1 MMVIT
6 QLYIQRD
13 IRGYTPAG
21 GDLAYPDKLIVTA
34 SIQDKDKSHSDSDSV
49 FASGTEVRCME
60 CVCECTFH
68 EGWEIFLLSCCLI
81 MYVHTSVFFLTS
93 AAVMSRV
100 MHLVTLR
107 ALLGVERK

>member
-1 MMVIT
+1 MIT
-6 QLYIQRD
+6 QLYVQRD

-49 FASGTEVRCME
+49 FASGTEVCS
-60 CVCECTFH
+60 VFVLTVYLH
-68 EGWEIFLLSCCLI
+68 FLTCCC
-81 MYVHTSVFFLTS
+81 YVH
-93 AAVMSRV
+93 RV

-107 ALLGVERK
+107 VLQGVERK